1 MSLRSI
7 SRGNHFPQ
15 AKIFRSIVACL
26 LVLLYSTFCTAQI
39 RTIRG
44 RVLDSDTRDPLQN
57 VSITVGNNRHGS
69 LTDDG
74 GYFTITLDKV
84 DRHLI
89 FSHTGYSTVRQAVS
103 DKPVQDLIILLSKS
117 YTELEDVFV
126 NAKRKKYSNKNNP
139 AVELIKQV
147 ISHKAINSPE
157 AFSYSSTEQYEKI
170 RMFTEGPWG
179 NITNNFALKKL
190 HFFFENTDSTIVP
203 GKKLNSIY
211 LQEIMSQ
218 NYYRKDP
225 RDRKKIITAFKSVN
239 YGPYIDMRGISGSLH
254 FLYDDINIYDNSIT
268 AFTLQFTSPI
278 ANLAPTFYMYFI
290 RDTLIENGEKIV
302 KLYFTPRNP
311 EDLLFRGYL
320 YISLSGQYAVTRV
333 ELGVS
338 KHVNLNYIRNFDI
351 KQEFKKDSS
360 THYYLAESQTS
371 AFFSPLPKSP
381 GLYGERDITI
391 LHFSDSVLSNPVFH
405 GAAVD
410 SLPGNKDQPVL
421 FWENNRPLPLSQSE
435 SKTYANA
442 DSLLKSRSY
451 NRFMDWATLYFVGYK
466 SAGKFDIGPIRT
478 FYSFNPV
485 EGQRLQF
492 GGRTNYKLS
501 TRVFADGY
509 LGYGF
514 KDQMFKYKA
523 ILSYSFNNHSI
534 YKYPFNYLQ
543 ASYMYDI
550 KNPGEEDLFSGGNTL
565 LSSFNRGYN
574 NNWLYS
580 HIFRLSWVHEFGNH
594 ISYILG
600 TEYWKQQPAGSLA
613 FVNEP
618 SPSKYDT
625 IPEITTGSISLSLR
639 WAPNEQFFES
649 KAARRNIV
657 NKYPVISF
665 QYSRGIKGLYGG
677 EYNYDAYHLSLSK
690 RVMISP
696 IGFSDIRLNASYLHG
711 TLPFPLLI
719 IHPTNRTYFY
729 MEYSYN
735 LMNVEEFVSDHYVG
749 LNIDHY
755 FNGFFFNK
763 IPLLKNLRLR
773 ELITAKILFGGLR
786 NENNPAY
793 NPNQMLFPTTNGVT
807 STFTLNGQPYL
818 EAGFGIYNIFSF
830 LRIDFIERFTYLDH
844 PAVSRFGILFSSN
857 FNF

>member
-1 MSLRSI
+1 M
-7 SRGNHFPQ
+7 
-15 AKIFRSIVACL
+15 K
-26 LVLLYSTFCTAQI
+26 
-39 RTIRG
+39 TIRG
-44 RVLDSDTRDPLQN
+44 RVLDSDTREPMQN
-57 VSITVGNNRHGS
+57 VSITVRNNRIGS
-69 LTDDG
+69 LTDAEG
-74 GYFTITLDKV
+74 KFTISLNAAD
-84 DRHLI
+84 HELI
-89 FSHTGYSTVRQAVS
+89 FSYTGYRTIKKIIS
-103 DKPVQDLIILLSKS
+103 DEPVQDINILLSKS
-117 YTELEDVFV
+117 YTELEDVIV

-139 AVELIKQV
+139 AVELIRQV
-147 ISHKAINSPE
+147 IAHKSINSPD
-157 AFSYSSTEQYEKI
+157 AFSFSSSEQYEKI
-170 RMFTEGPWG
+170 RMFTDGPWA
-179 NITNNFALKKL
+179 NITQNFALKKL
-190 HFFFENTDSTIVP
+190 HFFFENTDTTVVV
-203 GKKLNSIY
+203 GKTLNSIY

-218 NYYRKDP
+218 NYYRKEP
-225 RDRKKIITAFKSVN
+225 RDRKKIITALKSVN

-268 AFTLQFTSPI
+268 AFTMQFTSPI
-278 ANLAPTFYMYFI
+278 ANLAPAFYMYFI

-302 KLYFTPRNP
+302 QLYFTPRNP

-320 YISLSGQYAVTRV
+320 YITLNDRYAVSRV

-338 KHVNLNYIRNFDI
+338 THVNLNYIRNFQI
-351 KQEFKKDSS
+351 NQQFKKDDSA
-360 THYYLAESQTS
+360 HYYLAESVTS

-381 GLYGERDITI
+381 GLFGERKITI
-391 LHFSDSVLSNPVFH
+391 LHFSDSVLSDQVFH
-405 GAAVD
+405 GPAVD
-410 SLPGNKDQPVL
+410 SLPGNASQPVL
-421 FWENNRPLPLSQSE
+421 FWENNRPLPLSPSE
-435 SKTYANA
+435 SQTYTNA

-451 NRFMDWATLYFVGYK
+451 NRLMDWATLYFVGYK
-466 SAGKFDIGPIRT
+466 SAGDFDIGPIRT
-478 FYSFNPV
+478 FYSFNSV

-492 GGRTNYKLS
+492 GGRTNYKFS
-501 TRVFADGY
+501 TRIFADGY

-514 KDQMFKYKA
+514 RDEKFKYKA
-523 ILSYSFNNHSI
+523 TLSYSFNNQSI

-550 KNPGEEDLFSGGNTL
+550 KNPGQEDLFTSGNTFL
-565 LSSFNRGYN
+565 TSFNRGYN
-574 NNWLYS
+574 DNWLYNN
-580 HIFRLSWVHEFGNH
+580 IARLSWVHEFGNH

-600 TEYWKQQPAGSLA
+600 TEYWKQQPAGSLT

-625 IPEITTGSISLSLR
+625 IPQITTGSISLSFR

-649 KAARRNIV
+649 KAARRNII
-657 NKYPVISF
+657 NKYPVVSF

-677 EYNYDAYHLSLSK
+677 EYNFDAYRLNLSK

-696 IGFSDIRLNASYLHG
+696 IGFSDIRLNASYLYG

-719 IHPTNRTYFY
+719 IHPANRTYFY
-729 MEYSYN
+729 SEYSYN

-763 IPLLKNLRLR
+763 IPLLKKLRLR

-786 NENNPAY
+786 KENNPAF

-807 STFTLNGQPYL
+807 STFTLGNQPYL

-844 PAVSRFGILFSSN
+844 PSVSRFTILFSSN